1 MHYIYICVRILMRKT
16 TGTVQGVNFFKII
29 MTVQLYRTSTVAYA
43 VTYNREI
50 SMRENTTIFWKITS
64 G

>member
-1 MHYIYICVRILMRKT
+1 MRKT

-50 SMRENTTIFWKITS
+50 SMRENTTIF
-64 G
+64 